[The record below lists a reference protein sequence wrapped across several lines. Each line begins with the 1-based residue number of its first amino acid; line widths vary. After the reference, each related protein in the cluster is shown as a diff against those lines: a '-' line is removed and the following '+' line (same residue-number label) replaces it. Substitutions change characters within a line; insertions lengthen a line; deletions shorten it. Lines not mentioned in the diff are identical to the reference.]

1 MKMTKEQRE
10 ALEEVAEQAVAIYT
24 KVIESTGSVEMAKDI
39 LGEYFKAM
47 IHGNRKS
54 GWMM

>member
-10 ALEEVAEQAVAIYT
+10 VLGEVAEQAVAIYT

-47 IHGNRKS
+47 IHVNRKS
-54 GWMM
+54 GWMV